1 MTSRSTRAAWAVGGL
16 VFAASMLIM
25 IGIWQVMVGIAA
37 IVQDEFFVSA
47 PNYVYNIDTTA
58 WGWVHLVLGG
68 VSVLTGAF
76 LFTGKTWARVI
87 GITLAVLS
95 AINNFIFMPYYPL
108 WAMVIIAM
116 DVFII
121 WSLATVESP
130 ATDELPESSMA
141 SYQHPEQAGG
151 QAPPDIKGSPLLGR

>member
-1 MTSRSTRAAWAVGGL
+1 MTRRGASQAWAVGGL

-37 IVQDEFFVSA
+37 IIQDEFFVAA
-47 PNYVYNIDTTA
+47 PNYVYNIDTTV
-58 WGWVHLVLGG
+58 WGWVHLSLGAI
-68 VSVLTGAF
+68 SVLTGAF
-76 LFTGKTWARVI
+76 LFTGKTWARVF

-108 WAMVIIAM
+108 WAMVVIAM
-116 DVFII
+116 DVFVI

-130 ATDELPESSMA
+130 AAAELPEASMS

-151 QAPPDIKGSPLLGR
+151 QTPTDIKGSPLLGR